1 MENLTF
7 KWIWNSF
14 QTEGYDEMLL
24 QIPGREPARGY
35 YESQFSAAPQVAQC
49 CAIFLC
55 YLGGQLTTPQATLLP
70 HTICHFFSSEDN
82 RDNVDFPL
90 VTFAILCY
98 MNVFVQICPF
108 ADRKKSL

>member
-14 QTEGYDEMLL
+14 QTECNGEMLL

-35 YESQFSAAPQVAQC
+35 YESQFSAAPQVAHC

-70 HTICHFFSSEDN
+70 HTICNS
-82 RDNVDFPL
+82 FPQKN
-90 VTFAILCY
+90 IDC
-98 MNVFVQICPF
+98 
-108 ADRKKSL
+108 